1 MVDIESI
8 QEGSSLS
15 IDIFRRT
22 TIRDMIARQDAEK
35 KRLATEEATKELL
48 KKSKSEK
55 AKATRIAKR
64 KSS

>member
-1 MVDIESI
+1 
-8 QEGSSLS
+8 
-15 IDIFRRT
+15 
-22 TIRDMIARQDAEK
+22 MIARQDAEK